1 MLVRYAD
8 DLVVL
13 CPSRKRAE
21 QARRELDTTLEP
33 LGLFLH
39 PDKTSIVQ
47 LTRGEQGF
55 DFLGFHHR
63 MRKSWRQPGR
73 YYLQKWPSARAM
85 ASIKAKV
92 RQRTHRRYA
101 STDLDIVVA
110 NLNSVLR
117 GWGAYFRHG
126 NSTRKFQTVDCYV
139 RQRMA
144 RLASIKH
151 GLRGTNWTT
160 RFNYQWAKALGIHEL
175 SGTVGNRS
183 AHARR

>member
-1 MLVRYAD
+1 MANIALHVADEHWANNRHLGVLVRYAD

-13 CPSRKRAE
+13 CPTRERAE
-21 QARRELDTTLEP
+21 VARRELDTILEP
-33 LGLFLH
+33 VGLWLH

-63 MRKSWRQPGR
+63 MRESWKKPGR
-73 YYLQKWPSARAM
+73 YYLHQWPSKRAM
-85 ASIKAKV
+85 ASIRAKV

-110 NLNSVLR
+110 NLNPVLR

-126 NSTRKFQTVDCYV
+126 NST
-139 RQRMA
+139 
-144 RLASIKH
+144 
-151 GLRGTNWTT
+151 
-160 RFNYQWAKALGIHEL
+160 
-175 SGTVGNRS
+175 
-183 AHARR
+183 